1 MKNFD
6 TRVYN
11 ISDFIEW
18 NTREQIQLSPDFQRR
33 SVWSL
38 QAKSYLID
46 TIIRGKP
53 MPKLLLMQDVK
64 DRRNIRVVVDGQ
76 QRLRAILEY
85 VEGGFAISRAHN
97 REHAGAR
104 FDDLPEEVQ
113 SDLLKYEIGVDL
125 LYDLPYGDLLD
136 IFARLNTYTV
146 KLNSQ
151 ELLNAKYVG
160 YFKQLAYRL
169 GYRYVEY
176 LLAAHVISKAQVTR
190 MSEAQL
196 TSDLLVAITDG
207 VQTSKNI
214 ENYYRK
220 YEDQFNEIDIVEKK
234 FDAVMA
240 YINAIYPPEE
250 LASTN
255 WTRLHLFYT
264 LFTSVGHGLS
274 GLEGLKRQ
282 HTGRLCQR
290 QRWESIRDQQA
301 VSWRQAR
308 TLRRRYPRAVCHA
321 LAGRLSRRRDVRSP
335 GDPAGHPPHPAGPGR
350 RRATP
355 RSRVRRREPVA
366 VSDRRE
372 FGCATRV
379 AVLASS
385 RQGREGPG
393 LRDTH
398 GQLEADRATERRR
411 RPGIRRAL

>member
-18 NTREQIQLSPDFQRR
+18 NAREQIQLSPDFQRR

-176 LLAAHVISKAQVTR
+176 LLAAHVVSKAQVTR

-274 GLEGLKRQ
+274 GLEGLDPAVRP
-282 HTGRLCQR
+282 RLT
-290 QRWESIRDQQA
+290 IA
-301 VSWRQAR
+301 KVAR
-308 TLRRRYPRAVCHA
+308 TRVVLDDISERYDRYTEREAAEGDIPRDFAQFI
-321 LAGRLSRRRDVRSP
+321 DRS
-335 GDPAGHPPHPAGPGR
+335 
-350 RRATP
+350 RRATTDTGARIE
-355 RSRVRRREPVA
+355 RSNFVCRK
-366 VSDRRE
+366 
-372 FGCATRV
+372 
-379 AVLASS
+379 LY
-385 RQGREGPG
+385 
-393 LRDTH
+393 
-398 GQLEADRATERRR
+398 EA
-411 RPGIRRAL
+411 LQ